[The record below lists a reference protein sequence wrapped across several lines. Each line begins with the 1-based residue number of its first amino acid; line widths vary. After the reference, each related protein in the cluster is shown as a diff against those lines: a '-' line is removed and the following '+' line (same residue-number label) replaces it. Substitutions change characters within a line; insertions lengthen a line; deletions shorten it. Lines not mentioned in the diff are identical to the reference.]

1 MIKDD
6 LKRLAKRLLGK
17 PELKFSSEDYQAEEL
32 NDDALGRFIHAHE
45 KFLLDRHHLPPR
57 ADLKP
62 YHEPIKRM
70 EPDYNFF
77 NSEVY
82 LRNPEMKPIY
92 EYDNF
97 HSGTPMKYKPYPGS
111 IRAVRKTLRRGNLY
125 WYPRSAGGFYAQEKV
140 VEYLVREGFKAEPV
154 EFADG
159 TKYRGLGVNNIV
171 FTCSTTHAYS
181 LIMSS
186 VLRPNDVVLMTGP
199 NYGLFA
205 IMSELDNYHTEI
217 LELRE
222 EDDWQ
227 VNPELLA
234 KRIDNLNAK
243 LLKEYQEKHGKG
255 SAEDSSDRE
264 ERAPRV
270 AVFLNLNP
278 HNPTGRVMNSK
289 NREILEGI
297 GRVCKERGMF
307 IIDDL
312 VYRDLT
318 YDLDD
323 LAMPIGTMPE
333 YFNSTISLFGLSKA
347 YSLASIR
354 AGFIVAPGAVAEV
367 LAQKIHDTMDSMPV
381 LQVEAVAGAFNASNR
396 RYREHRRYMNHLIA
410 EYKFRYELL
419 KALVYGISS
428 VKDMVLRKK
437 ITGVVKRYAR
447 DDAELVLK
455 GCKGKIRIRM
465 EPESGFFAVFDFT
478 ALKGRSDLD
487 GNIMKT
493 ERDLLGFFFRHG
505 GLTYLMGGNIFWPS
519 SDEFVGRIS
528 FGVSRKAIVR
538 NMTLIIKA
546 MGELK

>member
-6 LKRLAKRLLGK
+6 LKKIAKRMLGK
-17 PELKFSSEDYQAEEL
+17 PELKFSSEDYQAEKL
-32 NDDALGRFIHAHE
+32 GDDALGSFIRGHE
-45 KFLLDRHHLPPR
+45 KFLLDKHHLPPR
-57 ADLKP
+57 ADLQP
-62 YHEPIKRM
+62 YHEAISKI

-97 HSGTPMKYKPYPGS
+97 HSGTPMKFKPYPGS
-111 IRAVRKTLRRGNLY
+111 VRAVRKTLRRGNLY
-125 WYPRSAGGFYAQEKV
+125 WYPRSAGGFYAQQKV
-140 VEYLVREGFKAEPV
+140 VDYLIREGFKAEPI

-159 TKYRGLGVNNIV
+159 TKYHGLGVNNIV
-171 FTCSTTHAYS
+171 FSCSTTHAYS
-181 LIMSS
+181 LILSS
-186 VLRPNDVVLMTGP
+186 VLRPNDVVLMTAP

-205 IMSELDNYHTEI
+205 IMAELDNYRTEVI
-217 LELRE
+217 ELRE

-234 KRIDNLNAK
+234 RRIDNLNAK
-243 LLKEYQEKHGKG
+243 LEKEYRAEHPG
-255 SAEDSSDRE
+255 SE

-270 AVFLNLNP
+270 SIFLNLNP
-278 HNPTGRVMNSK
+278 HNPTGRVMNSR

-297 GRVCKERGMF
+297 GRVCKERGVF

-323 LAMPIGTMPE
+323 LAVPIATMPE
-333 YFNSTISLFGLSKA
+333 YFNNTISIFGLSKA

-354 AGFIVAPGAVAEV
+354 AGFIVAPSAVAEV

-396 RYREHRRYMNHLIA
+396 RYREHRRYMRRLIS
-410 EYKFRYELL
+410 EYKFRYEILR
-419 KALVYGISS
+419 ALVYGISA
-428 VKDMVLRKK
+428 VKDAGLRVRV
-437 ITGVVKRYAR
+437 TSVVRKYAGA
-447 DDAELVLK
+447 DADLILK
-455 GCKGKIRIRM
+455 GCRGKFKLRM

-478 ALKGRSDLD
+478 ALKGLSDRD
-487 GNIMKT
+487 GIVMKN
-493 ERDLLGFFFRHG
+493 ERDLLDFFYKHG

-519 SDEFVGRIS
+519 SDEFVARIS

-538 NMTLIIKA
+538 NMRLIIKA